1 MSGYLVFAAFPSPS
15 LVGNA
20 EMRVRAAPKID
31 QDYSAARPLRHAA
44 SLSHSTIHLSL
55 SLSLSHS
62 LSILPVSLLT
72 QHVRLLTFILH
83 LLYNDLSIYLTISH
97 PPSIYLLL
105 SIYPSSY
112 LSIYQAISIYQ
123 SIKPLLYHVNLC
135 ALLLYSI
142 YRR

>member
-1 MSGYLVFAAFPSPS
+1 MFAAFPSRS
-15 LVGNA
+15 LVGMA
-20 EMRVRAAPKID
+20 EIRARAAPKID
-31 QDYSAARPLRHAA
+31 QDYSGPRPLRHAA

-105 SIYPSSY
+105 SIYPVIYPSSY
-112 LSIYQAISIYQ
+112 LSIKLSLSINQSPSISRELVCIV
-123 SIKPLLYHVNLC
+123 IVF
-135 ALLLYSI
+135 